1 MSTTSI
7 RSTGFSGWS
16 RLAVAG
22 LLLASSA
29 FVYAQTKEEK
39 DKARKAPPPA
49 QKTEPVQRAAP
60 PAQKTAPPVER
71 AAPPVQRAAPP
82 VERVAPPVQRAVP
95 PVERVA
101 PPVQRAAPPTPPQ
114 KSITPPPT
122 QTTVNPPAPVVHP
135 PAPSRG
141 GEVAPVRQ
149 PGTVNTNQP
158 PVRQPGGATPVNG
171 GRIQGAVPPGGGAG
185 GNGVRNS
192 KPADFHGANNTQVH
206 YGSNGQPQVV
216 HAKGMTIVHTPSG
229 ARQVVVERPDHTVIV
244 TNGARNGYIQRPYTV
259 HNVTYVQRNYYVGG
273 VSYSRVY
280 RPYVYGGVS
289 LNVYMPGR
297 YYAPGFYAWAYNPWA
312 RPVVYNWGWGGSP
325 WVGFY
330 GGWFTPYPT
339 YTNATFWLTDYVL
352 SMTLQQAYQD
362 RMAAQAAANAQAYT
376 ASATP
381 LTPDVK
387 QAIADEVRLQLNEE
401 RAAGQNPDA
410 ASGAPAFLTDNSA
423 HVFVVSSALDV
434 MSSGG
439 ECPVTEGDVLQMT
452 APPPSGSAS
461 VNVVVLAS
469 KGQDCR
475 KGSTV
480 SVGISDLADM
490 QSQMLATI
498 DQGLGVLQ
506 KGQGGSPAP
515 PAGDQAQPVETA
527 YAAAAPPPD
536 ANVATELT
544 QQAQASTQAESD
556 ALNQAQQ
563 AAPADSGAP
572 TVSISLGMSI
582 DDVVAALG
590 KPQQIADLGSKKTY
604 FYSNMKVIFTD
615 GKVTDVQ

>member
-1 MSTTSI
+1 MRSTSI
-7 RSTGFSGWS
+7 LRMGFSRWS

-22 LLLASSA
+22 PLLATSA

-39 DKARKAPPPA
+39 AKKAPPTA
-49 QKTEPVQRAAP
+49 QKTDPVQRA
-60 PAQKTAPPVER
+60 APPVER
-71 AAPPVQRAAPP
+71 AAPPVQRA
-82 VERVAPPVQRAVP
+82 
-95 PVERVA
+95 A

-122 QTTVNPPAPVVHP
+122 QTTGTPPAPVVHP
-135 PAPSRG
+135 PASSRG

-158 PVRQPGGATPVNG
+158 PVRQPGTVNTNQPPVRQPGTVNTNQPPVRQAGTVNTNQPPLRQPGGATPVYG

-192 KPADFHGANNTQVH
+192 KPVDFHGANNTQVH

-244 TNGARNGYIQRPYTV
+244 TNGARNGYIQRPYVV

-280 RPYVYGGVS
+280 RPYAYGGIS

-312 RPVVYNWGWGGSP
+312 RPVVYNWGWAGSP

-339 YTNATFWLTDYVL
+339 YTNATFWLTDYML

-362 RMAAQAAANAQAYT
+362 RMAAQAAANAQAYP

-401 RAAGQNPDA
+401 RTAGQNPDA

-452 APPPSGSAS
+452 APPP
-461 VNVVVLAS
+461 L
-469 KGQDCR
+469 DI
-475 KGSTV
+475 T
-480 SVGISDLADM
+480 
-490 QSQMLATI
+490 
-498 DQGLGVLQ
+498 
-506 KGQGGSPAP
+506 
-515 PAGDQAQPVETA
+515 
-527 YAAAAPPPD
+527 
-536 ANVATELT
+536 
-544 QQAQASTQAESD
+544 
-556 ALNQAQQ
+556 
-563 AAPADSGAP
+563 
-572 TVSISLGMSI
+572 
-582 DDVVAALG
+582 
-590 KPQQIADLGSKKTY
+590 
-604 FYSNMKVIFTD
+604 
-615 GKVTDVQ
+615 